1 MDSSSDGT
9 HITSMLFAHAFVN
22 IDTPEC
28 STASIVTYLRTG
40 RAMGADD
47 DEDGD
52 SEFEYAHLESD
63 LQ

>member
-1 MDSSSDGT
+1 MY
-9 HITSMLFAHAFVN
+9 F
-22 IDTPEC
+22 
-28 STASIVTYLRTG
+28 LRTG

>member
-1 MDSSSDGT
+1 MY
-9 HITSMLFAHAFVN
+9 V
-22 IDTPEC
+22 
-28 STASIVTYLRTG
+28 LRTG

-63 LQ
+63 LQLSTRCIQERFNDEDLSLNAIDHLI